1 MISIIVPVYNTAPYL
16 RSCIESIL
24 SQTLCDWELILVDDS
39 STDGSELI
47 CDEYA
52 AKEDKIRVIHQ
63 SNGGPA
69 KARNQGLKQATGDI
83 IAFVDSDDL
92 LHERYL
98 EILANE
104 MCDSKADVVMCP
116 YVLLSEE
123 DRTRFDTS
131 QLHRS
136 LSLDYKPKV
145 FGGREAIE
153 QMLYQHDVH
162 SAPFKLYRRQVL
174 KETPFPEQFV
184 AYEDLYAML
193 DIFAKSKK
201 VSVVNLPLY
210 FYFKR
215 ENGTLNTW
223 SLHDQR
229 AFEVMK
235 QVREWIKNYDE
246 SLLPSIN
253 SREVSLAFNLLR
265 LAGKKGMQI
274 DSSFKETCWQTI
286 RRHRK
291 QSLFDPQV
299 RVKNKIALLFSYLVK

>member
-1 MISIIVPVYNTAPYL
+1 MLSIFY
-16 RSCIESIL
+16 
-24 SQTLCDWELILVDDS
+24 
-39 STDGSELI
+39 
-47 CDEYA
+47 
-52 AKEDKIRVIHQ
+52 
-63 SNGGPA
+63 
-69 KARNQGLKQATGDI
+69 GD
-83 IAFVDSDDL
+83 
-92 LHERYL
+92 
-98 EILANE
+98 
-104 MCDSKADVVMCP
+104 MP
-116 YVLLSEE
+116 
-123 DRTRFDTS
+123 
-131 QLHRS
+131 
-136 LSLDYKPKV
+136 
-145 FGGREAIE
+145 EAIE

-174 KETPFPEQFV
+174 KEPPFPEQFV

-201 VSVVNLPLY
+201 VSVVNLHLY

-235 QVREWIKNYDE
+235 QVREWIKNYDD
-246 SLLPSIN
+246 SLLPAVN

-265 LAGKKGMQI
+265 LVSKKGLQM